1 MTNLE
6 WIVKDQ
12 EDLIIGL
19 CELAHFAKNGRW
31 CDSVCSDCDFRDNE
45 TVLKVLMEEYKE
57 QNDE

>member
-19 CELAHFAKNGRW
+19 CELAHFAKNDRW
-31 CDSVCSDCDFRDNE
+31 CDSVCGDCEFRDNE
-45 TVLKVLMEEYKE
+45 RVLEVLNEEHEEKKR
-57 QNDE
+57 